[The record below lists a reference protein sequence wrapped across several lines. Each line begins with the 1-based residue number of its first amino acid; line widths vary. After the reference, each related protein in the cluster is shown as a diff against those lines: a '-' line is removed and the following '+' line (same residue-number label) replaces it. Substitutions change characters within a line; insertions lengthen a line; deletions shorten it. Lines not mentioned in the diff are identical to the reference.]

1 MRTTML
7 AILLMSSV
15 LAGCTSNTQDELGLT
30 LVVQY
35 EKTNGTIVESHVD
48 GELVSTTN
56 VLLEFDFSNSRSG
69 EELVTF
75 GVDLMDGSSPI
86 TINPNDES
94 AITIEFTNHGIYEI
108 IAYAIDEKN
117 QQESIAITI
126 RIELIIQWSESNTYN
141 PKPLSFNPIPDN
153 GGAWPSSIL
162 IDSTVENPVLIENI
176 GGGREV
182 DFNWGLFDQQEEAC
196 QSRNGRVNEGDFV
209 NWKTIHFNTFEIHEL
224 RINYDD
230 GQDYINIEQSVS
242 IQYNNNESIPN
253 A

>member
-1 MRTTML
+1 MRTIML

-15 LAGCTSNTQDELGLT
+15 LAGCTSNSQDELGLT

-86 TINPNDES
+86 TTNPNSES
-94 AITIEFTNHGIYEI
+94 TITVEFTNHGIYEI
-108 IAYAIDEKN
+108 IAYAVDEKN
-117 QQESIAITI
+117 REKNISITI
-126 RIELIIQWSESNTYN
+126 RIELSIQWTESNTYR
-141 PKPLSFNPIPDN
+141 PKTLIFNPIPEN

-162 IDSTVENPVLIENI
+162 INSTVENPVLIGNI

-182 DFNWGLFDQQEEAC
+182 DFNWGLFDQQEEAAK
-196 QSRNGRVNEGDFV
+196 VEMV
-209 NWKTIHFNTFEIHEL
+209 
-224 RINYDD
+224 
-230 GQDYINIEQSVS
+230 
-242 IQYNNNESIPN
+242 